1 MNIVAL
7 EPLGIPE
14 SEMITL
20 ADKLTEEGHSFIG
33 YPDRIED
40 TRELINRASAADIV
54 LLTNLPFRREVIAQ
68 CPNLKLIAVAFTG
81 VDHIDMEYC
90 HERGITVC
98 NAAGYSTHAVAELV
112 FGLAI
117 SVLRRIVPCDL
128 ATKTGKTSKGLLGF
142 ELYGKTFGI
151 VGTGAIG
158 LTVGK
163 IAKAFGCRV
172 LAYSRSR
179 KREAVDCG
187 IEYTELDSLLAQSDI
202 VSLHLPLQENT
213 RNLIHKGRLEQMKP
227 SAILINTAR
236 GPIVDNAAL
245 AAALNN
251 GRIAGAGIDVF
262 ETEPPIAEDHPL
274 LKACNAVLTPH
285 VAFATHEALRVRAEI
300 VFTNIEQ
307 WLKGD
312 PQNVVSWKKEG
323 SSC

>member
-14 SEMITL
+14 SEVLRL
-20 ADKLTEEGHSFIG
+20 AGGLTEEGHSFTS
-33 YPDRIED
+33 YPDRNED
-40 TRELINRASAADIV
+40 TGELINRAAAADIV
-54 LLTNLPFRREVIAQ
+54 LLTNQPFRREVIAH

-81 VDHIDMEYC
+81 VDHVDMEYC

-117 SVLRRIVPCDL
+117 SVLRRIVPCDR
-128 ATKTGKTSKGLLGF
+128 ATRSGGTSNGLIGF

-158 LTVGK
+158 LAAGK

-179 KREAVDCG
+179 KSEAIDSG
-187 IEYTELDSLLAQSDI
+187 IEYTDLDSLLAQSDI
-202 VSLHLPLQENT
+202 VSLHLPLLENT
-213 RNLIHKGRLEQMKP
+213 RNLIHKERLELMKP

-236 GPIVDNAAL
+236 GPIVDNEAL

-251 GRIAGAGIDVF
+251 GQIAGAGIDVF
-262 ETEPPIAEDHPL
+262 ETEPPLAEDHPL
-274 LKACNAVLTPH
+274 MSARNTVLTPH

-300 VFTNIEQ
+300 VFANIAQ

-312 PQNVVSWKKEG
+312 PQNVVSRKKEG
-323 SSC
+323 TSC